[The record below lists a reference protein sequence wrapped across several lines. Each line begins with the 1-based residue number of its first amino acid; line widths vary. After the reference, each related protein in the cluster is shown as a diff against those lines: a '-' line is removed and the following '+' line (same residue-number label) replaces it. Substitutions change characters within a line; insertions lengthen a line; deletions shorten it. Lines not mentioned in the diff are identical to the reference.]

1 MKGNIIKFVQAH
13 HWIYFCYYWVMTCLV
28 NLIKLFVRPDDKLI
42 LFVVYGGKI
51 FSDSPKCMYEAMSS
65 DERFKDYR
73 MVWAF
78 RAPNLFPEVPNRI
91 RIDTLRYYITAL
103 KARCWITN
111 ESVTRALKFK
121 GKHVFY
127 FSTTHTALPK
137 YGGVDVKSE
146 STFTSIGGT
155 KYDCTCAQSEAEKVI
170 QLRKYGLK
178 ASQVKVCGYPKNDRI
193 ANHTD
198 EEVEAIRR
206 KLNINDGKKV
216 LLYAPTF
223 REGVQKM
230 TVDLAKWV
238 EMLGDDY
245 WILFRAHH
253 SMTNSIQL
261 KDYSNCVID
270 VSSYPDNTDL
280 LIASDVLISD
290 YSGIFFEFGVQEKP
304 MFCYAYDK
312 EEYTKNR
319 GLYVNLWD
327 VLPGGHLNE
336 LQLLDYI
343 KNGDDFEKINAVNA
357 FRKQYITAYGNAT
370 QQCVNIIYD
379 NLKKG

>member
-1 MKGNIIKFVQAH
+1 M
-13 HWIYFCYYWVMTCLV
+13 
-28 NLIKLFVRPDDKLI
+28 
-42 LFVVYGGKI
+42 
-51 FSDSPKCMYEAMSS
+51 
-65 DERFKDYR
+65 
-73 MVWAF
+73 
-78 RAPNLFPEVPNRI
+78 
-91 RIDTLRYYITAL
+91 
-103 KARCWITN
+103 
-111 ESVTRALKFK
+111 
-121 GKHVFY
+121 
-127 FSTTHTALPK
+127 
-137 YGGVDVKSE
+137 
-146 STFTSIGGT
+146 
-155 KYDCTCAQSEAEKVI
+155 
-170 QLRKYGLK
+170 K

-238 EMLGDDY
+238 EMLGDVY